1 MELDLIEYDIDPSI
15 KKQVENVLEN
25 LLEKTSA
32 SVVILTD
39 DAGRI
44 VSIKGGHYK
53 DTDVDFLATLISGV
67 FGAAVEMGKILR
79 MEDLEVLQYESK
91 SMDVVIKFIPPRF
104 LLGIIIEKGIALGTV
119 RLFLKEASEVLEKV
133 LADVK
138 MVPVREIRMSIR
150 ELEEKL
156 NRILG
161 GNQ

>member
-1 MELDLIEYDIDPSI
+1 MELDLIEYDIDPNV
-15 KKQVENVLEN
+15 KKQVENALQN
-25 LLEKTSA
+25 LLTKTSA
-32 SVVILTD
+32 SVVMLTD

-44 VSIKGGHYK
+44 VSIKGGHFK
-53 DTDVDFLATLISGV
+53 ETERDFLATLISGV
-67 FGAAVEMGKILR
+67 FGAAVEMGKILK

-104 LLGIIIEKGIALGTV
+104 LLGVIVEEGVALGTV
-119 RLFLKEASEVLEKV
+119 RLFLKDAGEALEKI
-133 LADVK
+133 LAGAK
-138 MVPVREIRMSIR
+138 MVPIREIKIGIK